1 MSVMGRCEL
10 RGEYNRAMT
19 SRSAPVTRPKRSA
32 IRPKRLSSTVY
43 DAIKARI
50 LEGTYKP
57 GDWLSVEDLCQE
69 FDVSRQPVME
79 SLRRLAGEWLVTIIP
94 QVGCRVTTYDRTA
107 FHDFLGIFGDT
118 EAQLGALAAERR
130 TDEQLADLDDLL
142 GQLRRH
148 RSHDMEY
155 RELNREFHQ
164 VILNMAHSE
173 IIARLCAQMWDLG
186 DFVYG
191 TVVGAHIAEDRAR
204 TIEAQARLVDAIRGH
219 NGALARLH
227 MAVWLN
233 GVLASV
239 P

>member
-1 MSVMGRCEL
+1 
-10 RGEYNRAMT
+10 
-19 SRSAPVTRPKRSA
+19 
-32 IRPKRLSSTVY
+32 
-43 DAIKARI
+43 
-50 LEGTYKP
+50 
-57 GDWLSVEDLCQE
+57 
-69 FDVSRQPVME
+69 ME

-94 QVGCRVTTYDRTA
+94 QVGCRVTSYDRTA
-107 FHDFLGIFGDT
+107 FRDFLGIFGDT

-164 VILNMAHSE
+164 VILDMAHSE

-191 TVVGAHIAEDRAR
+191 TVAGAHLAEDRVR
-204 TIEAQARLVDAIRGH
+204 TIEAQARLVEAIRSQ
-219 NGALARLH
+219 NGSLARLH
-227 MAVWLN
+227 MAVWLA
-233 GVLASV
+233 GVLANV